1 MSKRTIT
8 GLCIAAALG
17 ILIHVQGLALRL
29 FWIICMA
36 VSIWECYE
44 AFSLKGVKPLRWV
57 GLLYALAALPSYLYL
72 GGEGGL
78 VMAMV
83 FCFIIGCGAVL
94 LSGKPDLPRAAATVM
109 PIMYPGFLF
118 ALMFPLQD
126 QPEVMMRILSLA
138 MLFAVPLLGDVGAYL
153 VGCRFGKHKLC
164 PAISPHKTVE
174 GAVGGMV
181 SSVLAAILLSHIAA
195 RIPDAFPRFEPIH
208 IYVGPVWHYMILGLV
223 GSAFSQFGDLTA
235 SMIKRFCGEKD
246 FGNLFPGHGGMLDRF
261 DSVLFMSVV
270 TYAYFIVLRG

>member
-1 MSKRTIT
+1 MNKRTIT
-8 GLCIAAALG
+8 GLCIAVALA
-17 ILIHVQGLALRL
+17 ILIHVQGLPLRL

-36 VSIWECYE
+36 VSIWECYN

-57 GLLYALAALPSYLYL
+57 GLLYAAAALPSYLYL

-78 VMAMV
+78 VMDMV

-118 ALMFPLQD
+118 ALTLPLQD
-126 QPEVMMRILSLA
+126 QPDKLMAIMSLGI
-138 MLFAVPLLGDVGAYL
+138 LFAVPLMGDVGAYL
-153 VGCRFGKHKLC
+153 VGSKWGKHKLC
-164 PAISPHKTVE
+164 PAISPHKTIE
-174 GAVGGMV
+174 GAVGGV
-181 SSVLAAILLSHIAA
+181 VFSVAASVLLSHIAA
-195 RIPDAFPRFEPIH
+195 RIPDAFHKYETLRVT
-208 IYVGPVWHYMILGLV
+208 VGPLWHYYLLGIV
-223 GSAFSQFGDLTA
+223 GSVFSQFGDLTA

-246 FGNLFPGHGGMLDRF
+246 FGKLFPGHGGMLDRF